1 MQVKPDQKDIVKWAV
16 VHLWLKCVKE
26 WQCPTFYCSADS
38 TGKLRNP
45 VRRSNSSPE
54 MSASWK
60 NPFLNRDKEKK
71 DVKQERDGQ
80 TDLEGKT
87 DGLSENKKP
96 TKQTYSKDPR

>member
-1 MQVKPDQKDIVKWAV
+1 
-16 VHLWLKCVKE
+16 
-26 WQCPTFYCSADS
+26 
-38 TGKLRNP
+38 
-45 VRRSNSSPE
+45 

-80 TDLEGKT
+80 TDTEGKT

-96 TKQTYSKDPR
+96 TKQAYSKDPR